1 MAIFYCAETGGF
13 YLSGM
18 QPVGK
23 DCKEI
28 TDAQHVELRAA
39 NAAGKIIAADVDGF
53 PVAVDPPGLTAEQ
66 LQERERAWRDHVLLA
81 ASGVRDRHRDQLE
94 LNLPTT
100 LDAEQFTTLL
110 VYIQSLRDWPQTR
123 EFPDILMRPAAP
135 AWLETN

>member
-39 NAAGKIIAADVDGF
+39 NAAGKIIAADADGF
-53 PVAVDPPGLTAEQ
+53 PVAVDPPGLTTEQ
-66 LQERERAWRDHVLLA
+66 LQERERGWRDHVLLA

-94 LNLPTT
+94 LKLPTT
-100 LDAEQFTTLL
+100 LDAEQFSELL
-110 VYIQSLRDWPQTR
+110 VYIQSLRDWPQA
-123 EFPDILMRPAAP
+123 EAFPDNLMRPAAP

>member
-18 QPVGK
+18 QPAGK
-23 DCKEI
+23 DCTQI
-28 TDAQHVELRAA
+28 TNAQHVELREA

-66 LQERERAWRDHVLLA
+66 LEDRERAWRDHVLLA

-100 LDAEQFTTLL
+100 LEAEQFTVLL
-110 VYIQSLRDWPQTR
+110 VYIQSLRDWPQAQ
-123 EFPDILMRPAAP
+123 EFPDVLLRPTAP